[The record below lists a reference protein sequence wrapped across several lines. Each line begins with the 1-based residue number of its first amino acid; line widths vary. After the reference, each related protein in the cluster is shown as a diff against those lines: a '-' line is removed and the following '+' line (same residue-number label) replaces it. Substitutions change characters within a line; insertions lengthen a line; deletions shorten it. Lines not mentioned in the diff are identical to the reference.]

1 MPVGKFGDE
10 GSGHITKMFLAG
22 LIMKEVV
29 KTKQGMVS
37 SLTILVRFAPLTFG
51 IAVFNIIFLWG
62 IATIVT
68 HLSPIDM

>member
-1 MPVGKFGDE
+1 
-10 GSGHITKMFLAG
+10 MFLAG

-62 IATIVT
+62 IATIATKHDCDPLVT
-68 HLSPIDM
+68 NRYAKAGDLGGL